1 MADDRM
7 AASGGAGGWR
17 TLQNRHNGEVLHIR
31 RVVQDGVPR
40 LELKGTLPPR
50 QQGPPLHVHVAED
63 EEGTV
68 TAGTLSAELDGK
80 TVRLRTGERAAFPK
94 GSAHRWWNDG
104 DELLAFEGWAT
115 PVVDLD
121 VYLAAIFD
129 ILNSGPA
136 NRPPMFY
143 MAHLVWRHRK
153 TQRVLLAPRW
163 LQAVLLPVVVFIGSL
178 SGKYRGTQWPGCP
191 ARFTAVPALDC
202 AVRPSV

>member
-136 NRPPMFY
+136 NRPSKF
-143 MAHLVWRHRK
+143 
-153 TQRVLLAPRW
+153 
-163 LQAVLLPVVVFIGSL
+163 
-178 SGKYRGTQWPGCP
+178 SG
-191 ARFTAVPALDC
+191 L
-202 AVRPSV
+202 